1 MKSGVANSK
10 GIWYRFRSD
19 YICTKKNS
27 TKKSGI
33 SYVSPIIKKNHIAV
47 LKISDKHRQLRQHI
61 YLLTITMMGDQ
72 YIIAHI
78 WVVLQIRKTV
88 CFW

>member
-1 MKSGVANSK
+1 MKSVVANSK

-33 SYVSPIIKKNHIAV
+33 SYVSPIIKKT
-47 LKISDKHRQLRQHI
+47 HRCFKDIRQTPTI
-61 YLLTITMMGDQ
+61 KTTYLPTHHHNDGRPVYHRTHLGRLADT
-72 YIIAHI
+72 
-78 WVVLQIRKTV
+78 
-88 CFW
+88 